1 MLTEQD
7 HLCLVINRVKRSL
20 PQGRFRHCRNLCH
33 VTNTP
38 LLNSSSAQ
46 YHSARA
52 RRPPHPTPPLSSHV
66 PYTGERDSEA
76 SLDTSMSSD
85 SLCSTSFGRLSF
97 DILPPSPDT
106 LSIKPHRSSDFA
118 YSAIRSATFRRKAA
132 LTFRDFHL
140 LRRIGAGDIGTV
152 YLCRLRNNH
161 QFHSREED
169 EEDDASCLY
178 AMKVVDKDAVALK
191 KKSQRADMERKIL
204 KMLDHPFL
212 PTLYAEFEASHF
224 SCIVMEFCSGGD
236 LHTLRFRHPHNRFPL
251 SSARFYAAEVLV
263 ALEYL
268 HMLGIIYRDLKP
280 ENVLVRSDG
289 HIMLSD
295 FDLSLC
301 SDAIPAVE
309 ASDSLHDPPQTY
321 TNTYTHSRSQ
331 SFANPFSCFSS
342 RSRDVRAI
350 EPNRLFVA
358 EPVSAR
364 SCSFV
369 GTHEYVSPEV
379 AAGGSH
385 GNAVDWWSFGVF
397 IYELIYG
404 RTPYAGPS
412 KEATLRNIVKKPLV
426 FPTATPSSSLELH
439 ARDLISG
446 LLNKDPAR
454 RLGSKRG
461 AADVKKHP
469 FFKGLNLALIRMQ
482 TPPQMPGSRR
492 TKTTSLYPVKDNSN
506 NHNKQQQTGSFDF
519 YF

>member
-1 MLTEQD
+1 MLETSGRDSE
-7 HLCLVINRVKRSL
+7 LSL
-20 PQGRFRHCRNLCH
+20 E
-33 VTNTP
+33 T
-38 LLNSSSAQ
+38 LNSSTQRS
-46 YHSARA
+46 
-52 RRPPHPTPPLSSHV
+52 
-66 PYTGERDSEA
+66 
-76 SLDTSMSSD
+76 SMSSTE
-85 SLCSTSFGRLSF
+85 SICSTSFSRLSF
-97 DILPPSPDT
+97 DLLPTSPESN

-118 YSAIRSATFRRKAA
+118 YSAIRSATFRRKSG

-152 YLCRLRNNH
+152 YLCRLRTTGNDLDN
-161 QFHSREED
+161 
-169 EEDDASCLY
+169 DADPSCFY
-178 AMKVVDKDAVALK
+178 AMKVVDKEAVALK
-191 KKSQRADMERKIL
+191 KKSQRAEMERKIL

-236 LHTLRFRHPHNRFPL
+236 LHSLRHKYPHKRFPL
-251 SSARFYAAEVLV
+251 NSARFYAAEVLV

-309 ASDSLHDPPQTY
+309 SPDDHHHPAFLHY
-321 TNTYTHSRSQ
+321 NRSN
-331 SFANPFSCFSS
+331 STTPLFSCLSKRLF
-342 RSRDVRAI
+342 RSRKVQTVQ
-350 EPNRLFVA
+350 PNRLFVA
-358 EPVSAR
+358 EPVGAR

-379 AAGGSH
+379 ASGNSH
-385 GNAVDWWSFGVF
+385 GNAVDWWSFGIFV
-397 IYELIYG
+397 YELVYG
-404 RTPYAGPS
+404 RTPFAGPS
-412 KEATLRNIVKKPLV
+412 NEVTLRNIIKKPLM
-426 FPTATPSSSLELH
+426 FPTHTPSSTLEHH

-446 LLNKDPAR
+446 LLNKDPNS

-469 FFKGLNLALIRMQ
+469 FFQGLNLALIRML
-482 TPPQMPGSRR
+482 TPPEVPCLRR
-492 TKTTSLYPVKDNSN
+492 NKTTPLFSVQGNSN
-506 NHNKQQQTGSFDF
+506 RMSSRLQPTASFD

>member
-1 MLTEQD
+1 MLFVRDEGGGQRRSGIEEEVAESGNGEKNPED
-7 HLCLVINRVKRSL
+7 AGPSVPSYSLRGVRSL
-20 PQGRFRHCRNLCH
+20 SFLLHRHG
-33 VTNTP
+33 V
-38 LLNSSSAQ
+38 LLRWRPSLAALQAPSQPSPSLLRQVNMKNR
-46 YHSARA
+46 YPK
-52 RRPPHPTPPLSSHV
+52 RRVFLSSYKPSQLH
-66 PYTGERDSEA
+66 RFL
-76 SLDTSMSSD
+76 SL
-85 SLCSTSFGRLSF
+85 
-97 DILPPSPDT
+97 
-106 LSIKPHRSSDFA
+106 
-118 YSAIRSATFRRKAA
+118 A
-132 LTFRDFHL
+132 L
-140 LRRIGAGDIGTV
+140 
-152 YLCRLRNNH
+152 
-161 QFHSREED
+161 
-169 EEDDASCLY
+169 
-178 AMKVVDKDAVALK
+178 
-191 KKSQRADMERKIL
+191 
-204 KMLDHPFL
+204 
-212 PTLYAEFEASHF
+212 
-224 SCIVMEFCSGGD
+224 
-236 LHTLRFRHPHNRFPL
+236 
-251 SSARFYAAEVLV
+251 RFYAAEVLV

-309 ASDSLHDPPQTY
+309 SSDPLHNPSPNALPHHTHTY
-321 TNTYTHSRSQ
+321 TRTPPPTRSHSFIS
-331 SFANPFSCFSS
+331 PFSCFSKRGF
-342 RSRDVRAI
+342 RSRDMRLV

-379 AAGGSH
+379 ASGKSH

-412 KEATLRNIVKKPLV
+412 KEATLRNIVKKPLA
-426 FPTATPSSSLELH
+426 FPTATPASCLELH

-482 TPPQMPGSRR
+482 TPPLGPGSRR
-492 TKTTSLYPVKDNSN
+492 TKTTSMYPTKGKSN
-506 NHNKQQQTGSFDF
+506 RNHDKQQETASFDF
-519 YF
+519 FF

>member
-1 MLTEQD
+1 MFDTQ
-7 HLCLVINRVKRSL
+7 
-20 PQGRFRHCRNLCH
+20 
-33 VTNTP
+33 
-38 LLNSSSAQ
+38 
-46 YHSARA
+46 
-52 RRPPHPTPPLSSHV
+52 
-66 PYTGERDSEA
+66 RDSEL
-76 SLDTSMSSD
+76 SLDTVNSMSS
-85 SLCSTSFGRLSF
+85 CSTSFSRLSF
-97 DILPPSPDT
+97 DLLPPSPET
-106 LSIKPHRSSDFA
+106 LSLKPHRSSDFPH
-118 YSAIRSATFRRKAA
+118 SALRKPA

-140 LRRIGAGDIGTV
+140 LRRIGAGDIATV
-152 YLCRLRNNH
+152 YLCRLRAG
-161 QFHSREED
+161 QSED
-169 EEDDASCLY
+169 RLY

-191 KKSQRADMERKIL
+191 KKSQRAEMERKIL

-236 LHTLRFRHPHNRFPL
+236 LHTLRYKHPHNRFPL

-309 ASDSLHDPPQTY
+309 SSDCSLPY
-321 TNTYTHSRSQ
+321 TRSHS
-331 SFANPFSCFSS
+331 FITPFSCFSN
-342 RSRDVRAI
+342 REREVREL

-379 AAGGSH
+379 ASGRSH

-404 RTPYAGPS
+404 RTPYAGAS
-412 KEATLRNIVKKPLV
+412 KEATLRNIVKKPLA
-426 FPTATPSSSLELH
+426 FPTATPSTALENH

-446 LLNKDPAR
+446 LLNKEPAH

-469 FFKGLNLALIRMQ
+469 FFRGMNLALIRMQ
-482 TPPQMPGSRR
+482 TPPQVPGSRR
-492 TKTTSLYPVKDNSN
+492 TKTTSSSLYLNTELNP
-506 NHNKQQQTGSFDF
+506 TTPSFQF

>member
-1 MLTEQD
+1 MLET
-7 HLCLVINRVKRSL
+7 
-20 PQGRFRHCRNLCH
+20 GG
-33 VTNTP
+33 
-38 LLNSSSAQ
+38 
-46 YHSARA
+46 
-52 RRPPHPTPPLSSHV
+52 
-66 PYTGERDSEA
+66 GERDSEA
-76 SLDTSMSSD
+76 SLETVNSTLGSSMSSE
-85 SLCSTSFGRLSF
+85 SICSTSFSRLSF
-97 DILPPSPDT
+97 DLLPASPES
-106 LSIKPHRSSDFA
+106 LSVKPHRSSDFA

-140 LRRIGAGDIGTV
+140 LRRVGAGDIGTV
-152 YLCRLRNNH
+152 YLCRLRNATTKN
-161 QFHSREED
+161 QFNSHD
-169 EEDDASCLY
+169 EEEEDASCLY

-191 KKSQRADMERKIL
+191 KKSQRAEMERKIL

-212 PTLYAEFEASHF
+212 PTLYAEFEASHY

-236 LHTLRFRHPHNRFPL
+236 LHTLRFKHPHNRFPL

-309 ASDSLHDPPQTY
+309 SSDCLHDPSPTTTPTALPY
-321 TNTYTHSRSQ
+321 TRSHSFIS
-331 SFANPFSCFSS
+331 PFSCFSNRVF
-342 RSRDVRAI
+342 RSREIRAL

-379 AAGGSH
+379 ASGRSH

-404 RTPYAGPS
+404 RTPYAGAS
-412 KEATLRNIVKKPLV
+412 KEATLRNIVKKPLA
-426 FPTATPSSSLELH
+426 FPTATPASGLELH

-482 TPPQMPGSRR
+482 TPPEVPGSRR
-492 TKTTSLYPVKDNSN
+492 NKTTSLYPVKGNG
-506 NHNKQQQTGSFDF
+506 NHGRQQQTTASFDF

>member
-1 MLTEQD
+1 MFEGAGG
-7 HLCLVINRVKRSL
+7 V
-20 PQGRFRHCRNLCH
+20 
-33 VTNTP
+33 
-38 LLNSSSAQ
+38 
-46 YHSARA
+46 
-52 RRPPHPTPPLSSHV
+52 
-66 PYTGERDSEA
+66 GERDSEV
-76 SLDTSMSSD
+76 SLETVNSTLRSSMSSE
-85 SLCSTSFGRLSF
+85 SICSTSFSRLSF
-97 DILPPSPDT
+97 DLLPPSPES
-106 LSIKPHRSSDFA
+106 LSVKPHRSSDFA
-118 YSAIRSATFRRKAA
+118 YSAILSATFRRKAA

-152 YLCRLRNNH
+152 YLCRLRNGNN
-161 QFHSREED
+161 QFDNNNED
-169 EEDDASCLY
+169 ENPCCLY

-191 KKSQRADMERKIL
+191 KKAQRAEMEKKIL

-236 LHTLRFRHPHNRFPL
+236 LHSLRHKHPHNRFPL

-309 ASDSLHDPPQTY
+309 SSESLQDQSASPY
-321 TNTYTHSRSQ
+321 TSSR
-331 SFANPFSCFSS
+331 FVTTPFSCFPNRVF
-342 RSRDVRAI
+342 RSRKVQTLQ
-350 EPNRLFVA
+350 PNRLFVA

-379 AAGGSH
+379 ASGHSH
-385 GNAVDWWSFGVF
+385 GNAVDWWSFGIF

-412 KEATLRNIVKKPLV
+412 KEATLRNIIKKPLT
-426 FPTATPSSSLELH
+426 FPTATPSSSLEGH

-469 FFKGLNLALIRMQ
+469 FFKGLNLALIRML
-482 TPPQMPGSRR
+482 TPPEVPGSRR
-492 TKTTSLYPVKDNSN
+492 TKTTSLYSGKGSINSSSS
-506 NHNKQQQTGSFDF
+506 KSRQQHSTASFDF